1 MFLGLFI
8 ACYCIIGIIVY
19 IIAERISED
28 KEESNLLGIS
38 WGIYAVLILF
48 YGVIHFP
55 MIVGDCIIKV
65 CQKLKYK
72 NDDSEKELE

>member
-28 KEESNLLGIS
+28 KEESNLLGIC
-38 WGIYAVLILF
+38 WIIYAIIILF
-48 YGVIHFP
+48 YGVIH
-55 MIVGDCIIKV
+55 
-65 CQKLKYK
+65 LR
-72 NDDSEKELE
+72 